1 MCGNT
6 GLQGA
11 GTYPQLLRG
20 RVQGTPCTG
29 HHSVEI
35 TTKDSVEALE
45 EVAEFTQKGP
55 WI

>member
-6 GLQGA
+6 H
-11 GTYPQLLRG
+11 TRG
-20 RVQGTPCTG
+20 QGTPCRVTG

-35 TTKDSVEALE
+35 TTKKSIEALE
-45 EVAEFTQKGP
+45 EVAEFTQKGFKFAK